1 MKAVEIIDWL
11 NEKIP
16 ISLAENW
23 DNSGL
28 QLGNANKEIKK
39 LGVCFQADLDTIKK
53 AVKAETD
60 FLITHHPL
68 LSPTHNPLK
77 NIINADYEIF
87 RLLMNNNITVFS
99 CHTNWDKAKGGIME
113 TYAKLLK
120 LSNTTTD
127 GFVTTGDIPT
137 TKTNDLIEE
146 LKKTL
151 GINNIRVYCN
161 TSIINRVSYSPG
173 AGINKETINTAIKHK
188 AQALIS
194 GDAKDGITRYAI
206 DSGLLLIDAGHYG
219 TEHLGMKELAKNIK
233 TRFKSLEVVYI
244 DSEEL

>member
-137 TKTNDLIEE
+137 TKTNDL
-146 LKKTL
+146 
-151 GINNIRVYCN
+151 NISITPTPVKSSLTFASNPRAN
-161 TSIINRVSYSPG
+161 PLTISIIPLIPAIPKPG
-173 AGINKETINTAIKHK
+173 MTKISNSSRTIPTIKMM
-188 AQALIS
+188 IS
-194 GDAKDGITRYAI
+194 QCSANPSI
-206 DSGLLLIDAGHYG
+206 
-219 TEHLGMKELAKNIK
+219 
-233 TRFKSLEVVYI
+233 
-244 DSEEL
+244 

>member
-11 NEKIP
+11 NERIP
-16 ISLAENW
+16 LSLAENW

-28 QLGNANKEIKK
+28 QIGNTSKEVKK
-39 LGVCFQADLDTIKK
+39 LGVCFQADLNTIKK

-60 FLITHHPL
+60 FLITHHPV
-68 LSPTHNPLK
+68 LSPNHNPLK
-77 NIINADYEIF
+77 SIINADYEIL
-87 RLLMNNNITVFS
+87 RLLINNNITVFS
-99 CHTNWDKAKGGIME
+99 CHTNWDKAKGGIMD
-113 TYAKLLK
+113 YYSKLLK
-120 LSNTTTD
+120 LNNTITE
-127 GFVTTGDIPT
+127 GFTITGDVTTI
-137 TKTNDLIEE
+137 KTNDLIDE

-151 GINNIRVYCN
+151 GINNIRAYGN
-161 TSIINRVSYSPG
+161 NSIINRLSYSPG

-188 AQALIS
+188 SQALIS

-206 DSGLLLIDAGHYG
+206 DSGLTIIDAGHYG

-233 TRFKSLEVVYI
+233 TKFKSLEVIYI